1 MIGLE
6 CSSFMYALAYQLC
19 LLHFIER
26 LALGALVS
34 IRQVRRAKPLETQQ
48 EQKIDSHG
56 WLMGQVLFD
65 LIISPR
71 W

>member
-1 MIGLE
+1 MH
-6 CSSFMYALAYQLC
+6 ALAYQLC